1 MLFPTMLYP
10 YLMLLSGPFYQA
22 LCDYQSTDASII
34 HPPWCITV
42 QASGHTF
49 APNSEPFFPKLIFD
63 TKNLLFPATVP
74 GCPVY
79 RTAVLKN
86 TGDTPIL
93 FNFSCDPSEYVLHK
107 LIPRPCGRKKIF
119 LLPHGLGTWLLFYNP
134 MSNLHNV
141 VEELCLLLSVGPS
154 L

>member
-1 MLFPTMLYP
+1 MF
-10 YLMLLSGPFYQA
+10 LSDPLYQA
-22 LCDYQSTDASII
+22 LRDYQSTDASII

-49 APNSEPFFPKLIFD
+49 APNTEPFFPKLIFD
-63 TKNLLFPATVP
+63 TKNLLFPATVS

-93 FNFSCDPSEYVLHK
+93 FDFSHDPSEYVLHK
-107 LIPRPCGRKKIF
+107 LIPRPCGRRKFSFSYMAWVHGYYCIIQRPTCTM
-119 LLPHGLGTWLLFYNP
+119 LLKNCVSFYLQD
-134 MSNLHNV
+134 LH
-141 VEELCLLLSVGPS
+141 CKTLSWATAR
-154 L
+154 

>member
-1 MLFPTMLYP
+1 MLYP

-22 LCDYQSTDASII
+22 LRDYQSTDATTI

-49 APNSEPFFPKLIFD
+49 ASNSEPFFPKLIFD

-93 FNFSCDPSEYVLHK
+93 FDFSRDPSEYVLHK

-119 LLPHGLGTWLLFYNP
+119 LLPHGLGTWLLLYNP
-134 MSNLHNV
+134 ISNLHNV

>member
-1 MLFPTMLYP
+1 MLYP

-22 LCDYQSTDASII
+22 LRDYQSTDASMI

-93 FNFSCDPSEYVLHK
+93 FDFSCDPSEYVLHK
-107 LIPRPCGRKKIF
+107 LIPRPHMVWVHGCYCIIRCPTCTM
-119 LLPHGLGTWLLFYNP
+119 LLKSCVFFY
-134 MSNLHNV
+134 L
-141 VEELCLLLSVGPS
+141 
-154 L
+154 